1 MEWVP
6 RAGSKFLVGGGGAG
20 SKCGCLI
27 KVGKLNPPVT
37 LESSG
42 ELLFKA
48 PVLTLFPPRVLF
60 NWFDWDQPS
69 DLKLKASQV
78 IPARPQG
85 WVYCRKK
92 KKKLKL
98 GKLGLKT
105 SKSSFHVWH
114 DVILTSYLVSS
125 WCWGAFWCW
134 PPLPPHIFLQQ
145 SPLAG
150 PPEESLW
157 KGSGCYSYPW
167 VPGVLVYLAPFEI
180 CCLKVLSTLRER
192 EREGGERQIEISGSI
207 PACNRS
213 NNLMAAHHRVYILFF
228 CKVNLSWNLR
238 CPSPLS
244 FSGSLSAL
252 SFFLAPLRADV

>member
-27 KVGKLNPPVT
+27 KVGNLNPPVT

-48 PVLTLFPPRVLF
+48 PVLTLFPQRVLF

-92 KKKLKL
+92 KKKIKVRKVGSENLK
-98 GKLGLKT
+98 
-105 SKSSFHVWH
+105 
-114 DVILTSYLVSS
+114 VILSCLTWYYFNFLFGIQLVLRCFLMLTSSS
-125 WCWGAFWCW
+125 SPYFPSAKPSRGSTRRIFVEGKWLLLLSLGAG
-134 PPLPPHIFLQQ
+134 
-145 SPLAG
+145 G
-150 PPEESLW
+150 PGVFGSLW
-157 KGSGCYSYPW
+157 DLLP
-167 VPGVLVYLAPFEI
+167 
-180 CCLKVLSTLRER
+180 
-192 EREGGERQIEISGSI
+192 
-207 PACNRS
+207 
-213 NNLMAAHHRVYILFF
+213 
-228 CKVNLSWNLR
+228 
-238 CPSPLS
+238 
-244 FSGSLSAL
+244 
-252 SFFLAPLRADV
+252 